1 MVEFR
6 QSVYRNTFGPSEAGR
21 ALAIPGATL
30 RSWDLRGYVPSDPTL
45 AGRHRH
51 FWAIDVFYLGLLRE
65 FLAGGRSMET
75 AARLATAV
83 IYGDGSDAELRRAIR
98 TPSTERVRACQR
110 DYQHVWPDVRHR
122 GEAVPYWVIYVMD
135 DAVPA
140 AVLPWPKVS
149 HHVQALRHFGAI
161 NLTGLLVAIER
172 TLADLSSRRT
182 GA

>member
-1 MVEFR
+1 MVELWKN
-6 QSVYRNTFGPSEAGR
+6 VYRTTFGPSEAGR

-30 RSWDLRGYVPSDPTL
+30 RSWDLRGLVPGDPAL

-51 FWAIDVFYLGLLRE
+51 FWAIDVFYLGLLSE
-65 FLAGGRSMET
+65 FLAGGRSTET
-75 AARLATAV
+75 AARLAAAV
-83 IYGDGSDAELRRAIR
+83 IYGDGSAELRRALR

-110 DYQHVWPDVRHR
+110 DYQQVWPDVRHR
-122 GEAVPYWVIYVMD
+122 DEAVPYWVIYSMD

-140 AVLPWPKVS
+140 AVLPWPEVS